1 MATYEELYGQLTGTD
16 FVVYS
21 TVCAE
26 DPFKRHIT
34 YRNKNGLTGTLSAAA
49 CAHLCITHADLPKI
63 IPAEDLACAIKE
75 SSTNSAVWSTIDIA
89 ANGGLV
95 ATVGS
100 GTNIDFKG
108 SVDTFAALPVEGN
121 RSGDIYQVVDEDY
134 AEYIW
139 VEKTGVGFCWDKFGS
154 AFSMTNYYT
163 KSEIDEKMKNVAV
176 GNLNEHVSNSDIHV
190 TSDEKASWN
199 AKAEESDI
207 EAAVVNEANVRSA
220 AIKNLDDSINFGKLI
235 NRIWIYGDGVY
246 DLNLMVEPGM
256 YYCSKDAN
264 VVGQSMLNIPE
275 GASEGCLLVLKNS
288 QIFWEG
294 GSKKGRTYYRY
305 QTGAGPVV
313 TEYTE
318 EWTASAQLADLELVR
333 TDIASLQAEIDALK
347 SGNGTSDAKIP
358 NIQFIEGGTVQA
370 PVMINLA
377 AGTWYV
383 AITPFTGSLPETP
396 SNGTI
401 IQVSYEHGQENM
413 KVIPSGSDTINGV
426 AAPCLIGISGD
437 GTFVDNE
444 SHRFIY
450 HSGNWILL

>member
-21 TVCAE
+21 TVCTE

-34 YRNKNGLTGTLSAAA
+34 YKNKNGLTGTLSAAA

-63 IPAEDLACAIKE
+63 VPAEDLACAIKE

-121 RSGDIYQVVDEDY
+121 RSGDIYQVADEDY
-134 AEYIW
+134 TEYIW

-154 AFSMTNYYT
+154 AFSMSNYYT
-163 KSEIDEKMKNVAV
+163 KAEIDEKMKDVAV
-176 GNLNEHVSNSDIHV
+176 GNLEEHVSNNDIHV
-190 TSDEKASWN
+190 TIDEKTSWDG
-199 AKAEESDI
+199 KAEKSDI
-207 EAAVVNEANVRSA
+207 TSAISAEAVSRSNAIA
-220 AIKNLDDSINFGKLI
+220 ALDESIDFGKLI
-235 NRIWIYGDGVY
+235 NRIWIYGENIY
-246 DLNLMVEPGM
+246 DLNRMVKPGM
-256 YYCSKDAN
+256 YFCSKNAAD
-264 VVGQSMLNIPE
+264 VGQAMVNMPE
-275 GASEGCLLVLKNS
+275 GAYEGCLLVLKNS

-294 GSKKGRTYYRY
+294 GTNKGRIYYRY
-305 QTGAGPVV
+305 QTGAGQSVS
-313 TEYTE
+313 EYTE
-318 EWTASAQLADLELVR
+318 EWNASAQLSDFELVKS
-333 TDIASLQAEIDALK
+333 DIDTLK
-347 SGNGTSDAKIP
+347 SDVAQLKASSGESRLP

-370 PVMINLA
+370 PAVVDLV

-383 AITPFTGSLPETP
+383 AITPFTGTLPEAP
-396 SNGTI
+396 INGTI
-401 IQVSYEHGQENM
+401 VQLSYEHGQENM
-413 KVIPSGSDTINGV
+413 KVLPAGNDTINGE
-426 AAPCLIGISGD
+426 AQPCLVGISGD
-437 GTFVDNE
+437 GTLVDNE
-444 SHRFIY
+444 SHRFVY